1 MDRRQECVFGE
12 KCYRRNPHH
21 FREYSHRHLSDLL
34 SLHHPDH
41 LLPHDSKIDRDQF
54 KIFATIESE
63 FNKNV
68 IVGNKPKDKCEKTEA
83 PVLNDDRSPSLC
95 PG

>member
-1 MDRRQECVFGE
+1 M
-12 KCYRRNPHH
+12 
-21 FREYSHRHLSDLL
+21 
-34 SLHHPDH
+34 HHPDL

-83 PVLNDDRSPSLC
+83 PVLNDENKFATGKKRSRSPSPC
-95 PG
+95 PGESSQAKKQVLLKMRRK